1 MISDEINNVIREEST
16 EVTMANNDTTTPIP
30 VPPNNQA
37 LILKLLT
44 SLEAKLDN
52 KIDNINNMVAEFNP
66 QIKILNNKS
75 HNTEMMYPST
85 TPTPEPEP
93 PDPNLQDA

>member
-1 MISDEINNVIREEST
+1 
-16 EVTMANNDTTTPIP
+16 MANNDTTTPIP
-30 VPPNNQA
+30 VSPNNQA
-37 LILKLLT
+37 LMLKLLAL
-44 SLEAKLDN
+44 LEAKLDN

-66 QIKILNNKS
+66 QIKILNNKI
-75 HNTEMMYPST
+75 NNIKMMHPST